1 MSQYKHLSSPIGNI
15 QDHYTVVVVGS
26 GYGGGIAASR
36 LSRAG
41 QKVCLL
47 ERGKER
53 QPGEFPETE
62 PEVVAEVQADT
73 PEGRLNPR
81 NGLYDMRFYDEIGV
95 LVGCGLGGTS
105 LINANVSIRP
115 DPRLFADQRW
125 PGALRADVDT
135 LLKEGYERA
144 FEMLKPNPV
153 PERVK
158 LTKLDAMQK
167 SAGAMKAPWR
177 RLDLNVTF
185 DEHPGGVN
193 HVGVAQPPCNQCG
206 DCVSGCNH
214 GAKNTTLMN
223 YLPDA
228 VNHGAEIYTEVE
240 VRRVSRG
247 AGGTYAVHYRI
258 LDARRESFDAPEE
271 LITADVVILAAGTLG
286 STEILLR
293 SRDAGL
299 PASARIGE
307 GFTGNGDVLGF
318 AYNCDERI
326 NGVGWGHRAAKH
338 MKHGEVEDGV
348 GPCITSVIDFRDLG
362 GASDPNQGMIIEEGA
377 LPGPIASFLP
387 APLGVAAD
395 LIGVDTDRGV
405 WDKVLE
411 EARQAAS
418 FVGGAYHGAMQNT
431 QTYLVMAHEDNTG
444 RMHLEND
451 RVRVS
456 WPGVGDQPI
465 FERVNQRLIEA
476 TKALGGTFVKSP
488 LWTKE
493 FKHHLFTVHPLGGCA
508 LADSATAGVVNHKGQ
523 VFSGAAGS
531 EVHGGLY
538 VADGSVIPRSLGCNP
553 LLTIS
558 ALAER
563 TCALLAADRGWTI
576 DYTLP
581 SAPRRRAEVDAAGP
595 GPVGIEFTERMAG
608 HFSTQVLDD
617 FLRAEQDGRATNS
630 PFEVILTIV
639 AEDVDKLVTDETYE
653 SGIVGT
659 ARAPALS
666 PQPLSV
672 TDGRFI
678 LLAKDPEHVDGKNM
692 HYRMKLTSAEGKSFW
707 FEGTKY
713 IEDDRGL
720 DLWSDTTTLYVS
732 VTEGAAPGGKLLGRG
747 ILHIHPTDFVK
758 QLRATRAVNAHST
771 AERLG
776 AVARFGA
783 YFAGNLWDVYGGV
796 FAKSTAFDPDA
807 PPRKKRA
814 LRVAAPEVHDF
825 ATADGTALR
834 LTRYRGGT
842 KGPVMLVHGLG
853 VSSLIFSIDTIET
866 NLLEY
871 LFERGYDVW
880 LLDFRSSIL
889 LRAHLSRYTGDDVA
903 RQDYPAAVA
912 RVRAAT
918 GAPAVQVVAH
928 CFGAT
933 TFTMAMLAGLE
944 GVRSSVI
951 SQISTHVETPLLTRL
966 KTGLH
971 VPQLLGALG
980 VTSLT
985 AYVDTHADWS
995 SRLYDAALKLYPTE
1009 FEEHCH
1015 SKVCRRI
1022 AFMYAP
1028 LYEHDQLNAATHD
1041 AMHEM
1046 FGGAA
1051 ISAFEHL
1058 GRLSSVKHLVGAD
1071 GSEIY
1076 MDKLARLAIPTAFI
1090 HGAENGCFL
1099 PRSTEETVAAL
1110 SAANGAGLYKRH
1122 LIPGYGHIDCIF
1134 GKNAVRDVYPR
1145 IVEHLD
1151 ATQ

>member
-1 MSQYKHLSSPIGNI
+1 MLPYTRLSSPIEDI
-15 QDHYTVVVVGS
+15 QAHYTVVVVGS

-41 QKVCLL
+41 QQVCLL

-62 PEVVAEVQADT
+62 HEVAAEVQVDT
-73 PEGRLNPR
+73 PEGRINPH
-81 NGLYDMRFYDEIGV
+81 NGLYDMRFFDDINV

-105 LINANVSIRP
+105 LINANVSICP
-115 DPRLFADQRW
+115 DARLFADARW
-125 PGALRADVDT
+125 PEALRADLETRVKD
-135 LLKEGYERA
+135 GYDRA
-144 FEMLKPNPV
+144 AEVLKPTPV
-153 PERVK
+153 PEGVK
-158 LTKLDAMQK
+158 LAKLRAMQK
-167 SAGAMKAPWR
+167 SADKMHAPWR
-177 RLDLNVTF
+177 RTNLNVTF
-185 DEHPGGVN
+185 DKLPGGVN
-193 HVGVAQPPCNQCG
+193 DFGVAQPPCNQCG
-206 DCVSGCNH
+206 DCVTGCNQ
-214 GAKNTTLMN
+214 GSKNTTLMT

-247 AGGTYAVHYRI
+247 TDGRYAVHYRI

-271 LITADVVILAAGTLG
+271 SVTADVVILSAGTLG

-299 PASARIGE
+299 ATSARIGE

-326 NGVGWGHRAAKH
+326 NGIGWGHREAKH
-338 MKHGEVEDGV
+338 LKDGEPEDGV
-348 GPCITSVIDFRDLG
+348 GPCITSVIDLRDT
-362 GASDPNQGMIIEEGA
+362 SDPNEGMIIEEGG
-377 LPGPIASFLP
+377 LPGPIAGFLP
-387 APLGVAAD
+387 VPLGVAAD
-395 LIGVDTDRGV
+395 LIGVDTDQGI
-405 WDKVLE
+405 WDRALE
-411 EARQAAS
+411 EARKLAS
-418 FVGGAYHGAMQNT
+418 FVGGAYHGAIQNT
-431 QTYLVMAHEDNTG
+431 QTYLVMTHETTSG
-444 RMHLEND
+444 RMQLEND

-456 WPGVGDQPI
+456 WRGIGDEPI
-465 FERVNQRLIEA
+465 FEKVNQRLIEVTA
-476 TKALGGTFVKSP
+476 ALGGTYVRNP
-488 LWTKE
+488 LWTE
-493 FKHHLFTVHPLGGCA
+493 AFKHQLITVHPLGGCVMA
-508 LADSATAGVVNHKGQ
+508 ETAATGVVNHKGQ

-531 EVHGGLY
+531 DVHDGLY
-538 VADGSVIPRSLGCNP
+538 VSDGSVIPRSLGCNP

-558 ALAER
+558 ALTER
-563 TCALLAADRGWTI
+563 ACALLAADRGWTI
-576 DYTLP
+576 DYAMP
-581 SAPRRRAEVDAAGP
+581 SRPRPRPQIDT
-595 GPVGIEFTERMAG
+595 VGIEFTERMVG
-608 HFSTQVLDD
+608 HFSTRVLDD
-617 FLRAEQDGRATNS
+617 FLRAEQDGHATGS
-630 PFEVILTIV
+630 SFEFILTIV
-639 AEDVDKLVTDETYE
+639 AEDLDRLVTDETYE
-653 SGIVGT
+653 SGMVGT
-659 ARAPALS
+659 VRAPALS

-672 TDGRFI
+672 THGRFT
-678 LLAKDPEHVDGKNM
+678 LLTKDPEHVGGKNM
-692 HYRMKLTSAEGKSFW
+692 RYRMQLTSAEGKTYW

-713 IEDDRGL
+713 IKDDRGL
-720 DLWSDTTTLYVS
+720 DLWPDATTLYITVR
-732 VTEGAAPGGKLLGRG
+732 EGAAPGGELLGCG
-747 ILHIHPTDFVK
+747 VLHIQPGDFLK
-758 QLRATRAVNAHST
+758 QLRATRAVNAHT
-771 AERLG
+771 TPERLA

-796 FAKSTAFDPDA
+796 FGRSTVFDPDA

-825 ATADGTALR
+825 ATPDGAALR

-842 KGPVMLVHGLG
+842 KGPVMLAHGLG

-880 LLDFRSSIL
+880 LLDLRSSIL
-889 LRAHLSRYTGDDVA
+889 LPAHRQSYTGDDIA

-912 RVRAAT
+912 RVRAVT
-918 GAPAVQVVAH
+918 GAPTVQVVAH

-951 SQISTHVETPLLTRL
+951 SQISTHVYTPLLTRI

-971 VPQLLGALG
+971 VPQVLDALG

-985 AYVDTHADWS
+985 AYVDTHADWKD
-995 SRLYDAALKLYPTE
+995 RLFDAALELYPTE
-1009 FEEHCH
+1009 LEERCR
-1015 SKVCRRI
+1015 SKVCHRI
-1022 AFMYAP
+1022 ALLYAP

-1041 AMHEM
+1041 TMHEL
-1046 FGGAA
+1046 FGDAA

-1058 GRLSSVKHLVGAD
+1058 ARLSNAKHLVGAD

-1076 MDKLARLAIPTAFI
+1076 MDQLARLAIPTAFI
-1090 HGAENGCFL
+1090 HGAENACFL

-1110 SAANGAGLYKRH
+1110 SQANGAGLYRRH
-1122 LIPGYGHIDCIF
+1122 VIPDYGHIDCIF
-1134 GKNAVRDVYPR
+1134 GKHAARDVYPH
-1145 IVEHLD
+1145 VLEHLE